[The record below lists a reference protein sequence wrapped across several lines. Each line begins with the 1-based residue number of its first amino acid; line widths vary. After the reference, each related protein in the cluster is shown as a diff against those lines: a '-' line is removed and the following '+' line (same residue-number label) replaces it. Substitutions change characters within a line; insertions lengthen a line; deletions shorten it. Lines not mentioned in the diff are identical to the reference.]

1 LVFDMM
7 MMRFTTED
15 IYSVLDWFWIYPR
28 NRRPPPEVGFYGLH
42 PTSYSLEILVLNAS
56 IGV

>member
-1 LVFDMM
+1 MM